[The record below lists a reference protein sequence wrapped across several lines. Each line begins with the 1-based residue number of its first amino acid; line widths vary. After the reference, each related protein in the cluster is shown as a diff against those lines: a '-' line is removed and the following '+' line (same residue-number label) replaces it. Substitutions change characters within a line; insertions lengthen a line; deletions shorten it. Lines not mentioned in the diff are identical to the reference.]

1 LRISGK
7 SVRHFLTGVEWDG
20 FRKGVDLAEN
30 HLFLAR
36 NRLPKIRKKINFL
49 LESFSK
55 NRIKY
60 LEILRQ
66 RGFVVVR
73 MIPIFRN

>member
-1 LRISGK
+1 MKKVPI
-7 SVRHFLTGVEWDG
+7 VTD
-20 FRKGVDLAEN
+20 
-30 HLFLAR
+30 
-36 NRLPKIRKKINFL
+36 RLPKIRKKINFL

-66 RGFVVVR
+66 RGFDVVIYVLLLTEL
-73 MIPIFRN
+73 I